1 MRILDIQRSMEVCTI
16 HIFLVSGFTI
26 YELETLL
33 FFPCIVCCEGIS
45 SPYISR
51 VSNMLWLNCL
61 LRLLHGNIEINA
73 IFICVLIS
81 SGDKYDNGV
90 ITKARPRYPYWGKSS
105 RPDKNRNPQPSS
117 ESTGMRAIDIL
128 IIFCKVALP
137 YGMK

>member
-1 MRILDIQRSMEVCTI
+1 MLKQYKMLSSRAAMV
-16 HIFLVSGFTI
+16 LVRAAENEMLQPHTGLQVQPHKDHK
-26 YELETLL
+26 YRDL
-33 FFPCIVCCEGIS
+33 FPSIASTTC
-45 SPYISR
+45 
-51 VSNMLWLNCL
+51 
-61 LRLLHGNIEINA
+61 NIEINA

-117 ESTGMRAIDIL
+117 ESTGMRAFDIL